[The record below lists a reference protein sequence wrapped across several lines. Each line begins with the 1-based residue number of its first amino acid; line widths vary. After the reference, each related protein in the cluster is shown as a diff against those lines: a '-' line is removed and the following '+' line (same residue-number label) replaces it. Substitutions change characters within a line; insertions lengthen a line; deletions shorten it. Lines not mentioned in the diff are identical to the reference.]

1 MSPSRLKEIFVSL
14 IIASLCL
21 LITTGKAA
29 AQQGQPQQSAQPRA
43 SAANMNVQIYLLVAS
58 SQQSQD
64 ERLPQSL
71 DGVMRELRSSLPFKS
86 YRVMTTLVNR
96 VQDNGKLDVRWI
108 SNTVLSP
115 TANDQTFAHTPSFTE
130 FHVENIT
137 LSNDAQS
144 RPAVRFA
151 GLGFSTRVPILT
163 GTVPSPNGSSPVIQY
178 EAVGL
183 STNVTLREN
192 EPAIVGSLKVGTAGD
207 AIILIVSVK
216 QSQEF

>member
-1 MSPSRLKEIFVSL
+1 MSPSRLKGIFMSL
-14 IIASLCL
+14 IVVSLCL
-21 LITTGKAA
+21 FITTGKAA
-29 AQQGQPQQSAQPRA
+29 AQQSQPQQSAQPRA

-71 DGVMRELRSSLPFKS
+71 DEVMRELRSSLPFRS

-108 SNTVLSP
+108 SNTLSP

-130 FHVENIT
+130 FHVDNIT
-137 LSNDAQS
+137 LSNDAQG
-144 RPAVRFA
+144 RRNVRLA
-151 GLGFSTRVPILT
+151 GLGLSTHVPILT
-163 GTVPSPNGSSPVIQY
+163 GTLPSQNGPSPVIQY
-178 EAVGL
+178 ESVGL

-192 EPAIVGSLKVGTAGD
+192 EPSVVGSLNIGTAGD

-216 QSQEF
+216 QPQEL